1 VLSEL
6 LYMENICKSFFGVP
20 VLKNVSFR
28 LRHGEVH
35 VLLGE
40 NGAGKS
46 TLIKILSGAYTLDSG
61 KIFLEGQE
69 IDTSTYNPET
79 ASRMGIATIY
89 QNFHLVPHLTV
100 AENISLSS
108 FPISR
113 MRLINWP
120 AVRAFAEKALQ
131 LVQLNVEPNTRVKD
145 LTTSQQQMLE
155 IAMALVQKAKI
166 IIMDEP
172 TAAISRR
179 ETETLFQIIRR
190 VRSQGV
196 GIIYISHKLE
206 EIKEI
211 GDTITILRDGE
222 QVGTM
227 PVQDVNMD
235 QVVNLMTGKEIR
247 TEQRH
252 VKRLPGAELFRCEG
266 LSVTGKFSNIS
277 FAVRRGE
284 ILGLTGLVGAGKTE
298 LARAIFGVDR
308 LEKGKIFV
316 NGKLLRHNT
325 PRAMVE
331 EGVGYIPEDRDVS
344 GLCMNRPVRD
354 NITIVSHAKRRGIG
368 LDLRRDTQEAR
379 SFVERL
385 QIRTDSLERQVKYL
399 SGGNKQKVIL
409 AKWFQA
415 HCQFLILDEP
425 TIGIDVGARQ
435 EIYRLIDDF
444 VKDGERGVLFIS
456 SDLSEIL
463 NVTDRIV
470 VMVRGRITA
479 ELEPTGLTKQE
490 LMSYCLGLK
499 NDVSHEVPL

>member
-1 VLSEL
+1 MAEL
-6 LYMENICKSFFGVP
+6 LLMENINKSFFGVP
-20 VLKNVSFR
+20 VLRNVSFR
-28 LRHGEVH
+28 LHHGEVH

-61 KIFLEGQE
+61 RIILEGRE
-69 IDTSTYNPET
+69 IDTSTYNPEI

-100 AENISLSS
+100 AENIALSS
-108 FPISR
+108 FPVSR
-113 MRLINWP
+113 AGFINWSK
-120 AVRAFAEKALQ
+120 VRSLAEKALQ
-131 LVQLNVEPNTRVKD
+131 TVKLNVDPNAKVKN

-155 IAMALVQKAKI
+155 IAIALMQQAKI

-179 ETETLFQIIRR
+179 ETEILFQIIQQIKT
-190 VRSQGV
+190 QGV

-227 PVQDVNMD
+227 AVQDVDMN

-247 TEQRH
+247 AEQRRERNIREQE
-252 VKRLPGAELFRCEG
+252 VFRCNH
-266 LSVTGKFSNIS
+266 LSVSGKFEDVS
-277 FAVRRGE
+277 FAVRQGE

-308 LEKGKIFV
+308 LEKGEILVGNSKIH
-316 NGKLLRHNT
+316 RHT

-331 EGVGYIPEDRDVS
+331 AGIGYIPEDRDTS
-344 GLCMNRPVRD
+344 GLCLNRPVRD
-354 NITIVSHAKRRGIG
+354 NITLVSHAKSRTFG
-368 LDLRRDTQEAR
+368 LNLRQDNQIAQ
-379 SFVERL
+379 SFIHRL
-385 QIRTDSLERQVKYL
+385 QIRTDSPERQVKYL

-415 HCQFLILDEP
+415 QCRCLILDEP

-435 EIYRLIDDF
+435 EIYHLIYEF
-444 VKDGERGVLFIS
+444 VRSGERGVLFIS

-463 NVTDRIV
+463 NVADRIL
-470 VMVRGRITA
+470 VMARGKIIA
-479 ELEPTGLTKQE
+479 ELAPTGLTKQE
-490 LMSYCLGLK
+490 LLAYCLGLK
-499 NDVSHEVPL
+499 SNFGTG

>member
-1 VLSEL
+1 MPDL
-6 LYMENICKSFFGVP
+6 LLMENICKSFFGIP
-20 VLKNVSFR
+20 VLKNVSFQ
-28 LRHGEVH
+28 LRYGEVH

-61 KIFLEGQE
+61 KIFLEGRE
-69 IDTSTYNPET
+69 IDMTNYNPQI

-100 AENISLSS
+100 AENISLAT
-108 FPISR
+108 FPVSR
-113 MRLINWP
+113 MGFINWP
-120 AVRAFAEKALQ
+120 KVRAFAEQALQ
-131 LVQLNVEPNTRVKD
+131 KVQLQVDPNTKVKN
-145 LTTSQQQMLE
+145 LTMSQQQMLE
-155 IAMALVQKAKI
+155 IAIALVQKAKI

-179 ETETLFQIIRR
+179 ETETLFQIIRQIKT
-190 VRSQGV
+190 QGV

-206 EIKEI
+206 EIREI

-227 PVQDVNMD
+227 TVHEVDMD

-247 TEQRH
+247 TDQRIA
-252 VKRLPGAELFRCEG
+252 RNLRSQEIFRCVH
-266 LSVTGKFSNIS
+266 LSAVGKFDDVS
-277 FAVRRGE
+277 FSVQDGE

-298 LARAIFGVDR
+298 LARAIFGVDHFD
-308 LEKGKIFV
+308 KGEIFV
-316 NGKLLRHNT
+316 RGIRVHHNT

-331 EGVGYIPEDRDVS
+331 AGVGYIPEDRDTS
-344 GLCMNRPVRD
+344 GLCLNRPIRD
-354 NITIVSHAKRRGIG
+354 NITIVSHAKSRNFG
-368 LDLRRDTQEAR
+368 LNLRQDNQAAQLFIR
-379 SFVERL
+379 RL

-415 HCQFLILDEP
+415 QCQFLILDEP

-435 EIYRLIDDF
+435 EIYRLIHDF
-444 VKDGERGVLFIS
+444 VRDEGRGVLFIS
-456 SDLSEIL
+456 SDLSEVL
-463 NVTDRIV
+463 NIADRIL

-479 ELEPTGLTKQE
+479 ELFPEGLTKQE
-490 LMSYCLGLK
+490 LLTYCLGLR
-499 NDVSHEVPL
+499 NSSATR

>member
-1 VLSEL
+1 MPDL
-6 LYMENICKSFFGVP
+6 LFMEKICKSFFGVP
-20 VLKNVSFR
+20 VLKNVSFQ

-61 KIFLEGQE
+61 KIFLEGHE
-69 IDTSTYNPET
+69 IDTANYNPET
-79 ASRMGIATIY
+79 ATRMGIATIY

-100 AENISLSS
+100 AENISLAT
-108 FPISR
+108 FPVSR
-113 MRLINWP
+113 MGFINWSK
-120 AVRAFAEKALQ
+120 VRAFAEQALQ
-131 LVQLNVEPNTRVKD
+131 RVQLQIDPKTKVKN
-145 LTTSQQQMLE
+145 LTMSQQQMLE
-155 IAMALVQKAKI
+155 IAIALAQKAKI

-172 TAAISRR
+172 TAAISRK
-179 ETETLFQIIRR
+179 ETETLFQIIRQIKT
-190 VRSQGV
+190 QGV

-227 PVQDVNMD
+227 TVRNVDMN
-235 QVVNLMTGKEIR
+235 QVVHLMTGKEIR
-247 TEQRH
+247 AEQ
-252 VKRLPGAELFRCEG
+252 KRERNIRDQEIFRCIH
-266 LSVTGKFSNIS
+266 LSAAGKFEDIS
-277 FAVRRGE
+277 FMVRDGE

-308 LEKGKIFV
+308 FEKGEIFV
-316 NGKLLRHNT
+316 GGVRIYHNT

-331 EGVGYIPEDRDVS
+331 AGVGYIPEDRDLS
-344 GLCMNRPVRD
+344 GLCLNRPIRD
-354 NITIVSHAKRRGIG
+354 NITIVSHAKSRNIG
-368 LDLRRDTQEAR
+368 LNIRQDNQIAQ
-379 SFVERL
+379 SFVQRL

-435 EIYRLIDDF
+435 EIYRLIYDF
-444 VKDGERGVLFIS
+444 VREAKRGVLFIS
-456 SDLSEIL
+456 SDLSEVL
-463 NVTDRIV
+463 NIVDRIL

-479 ELEPTGLTKQE
+479 ELSPDGLTKQE
-490 LMSYCLGLK
+490 LLTYCLGLK
-499 NDVSHEVPL
+499 NNFIQG